1 MPPEINL
8 YVEPISSDSGI
19 SLGAAY
25 IGYHKELPM
34 RYAKKPL
41 MPIDNIYF
49 GQQLQYE
56 EKYENERPATPSDVA
71 KLIADGNI
79 VAMAQGRSEN
89 GPRALGNR
97 SILYDPRDP
106 NGKDKVKTRKL
117 ETICWHS
124 HARICT

>member
-1 MPPEINL
+1 
-8 YVEPISSDSGI
+8 
-19 SLGAAY
+19 
-25 IGYHKELPM
+25 M
-34 RYAKKPL
+34 RFAKKPL

-49 GQQLQYE
+49 GQQLKYE

-106 NGKDKVKTRKL
+106 NGKDKVNTVKRENWRPFAGTVML
-117 ETICWHS
+117 EYGHEWFDIVCQSLHT
-124 HARICT
+124 